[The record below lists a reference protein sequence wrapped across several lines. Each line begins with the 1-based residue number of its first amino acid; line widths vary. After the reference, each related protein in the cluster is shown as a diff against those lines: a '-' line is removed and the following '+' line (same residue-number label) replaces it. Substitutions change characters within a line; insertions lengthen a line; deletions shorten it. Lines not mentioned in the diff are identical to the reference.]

1 MMINWYKLINIP
13 APWSIK
19 KIIVTSNDGEF
30 MGKSSPHGLSSAMDG
45 SYFWGSSRG
54 FVGFRDPQIPWK
66 SQKSRGFSGIFW
78 GVPSVAHLIIH
89 TTWHYELIL
98 YTYIYNIKGSNPRL
112 YRLSHVSVP
121 LDMCL
126 IMVHAMNKNSFCHAI
141 RPSRHE
147 SCKDALILC
156 EFALM
161 CDGWILML
169 VC

>member
-66 SQKSRGFSGIFW
+66 SQKSRGFSGILGGSKCGTLNYTYNMTLW
-78 GVPSVAHLIIH
+78 IDLIYI
-89 TTWHYELIL
+89 
-98 YTYIYNIKGSNPRL
+98 YIYNIKGSNPRL

-126 IMVHAMNKNSFCHAI
+126 IMVHAMNKHSFCHAI
-141 RPSRHE
+141 RPSRLE